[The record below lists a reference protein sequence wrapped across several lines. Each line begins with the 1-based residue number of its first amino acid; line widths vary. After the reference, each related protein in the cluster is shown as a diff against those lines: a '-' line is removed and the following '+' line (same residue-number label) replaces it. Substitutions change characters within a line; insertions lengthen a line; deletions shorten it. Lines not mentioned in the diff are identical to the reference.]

1 MKALPVSH
9 DEAASRLASIAAAV
23 LLGGAS
29 SRMGTD
35 KAQLTYE
42 GMSYAGRI
50 TNLLGNFFE
59 TVYLVGG
66 EAPADAQGQ
75 RIIDEEGPRCPLRG
89 LVSVLEAAESERV
102 LLVATDMPL
111 VTAELVLAL
120 VAWPEADVV
129 LPRTDYGLQ
138 PLCAIYQ
145 RESVLPCARRALE
158 DNRLSLVGLLDE
170 MRTSVLGGDELL
182 QVDSGGRALLNV
194 NTPED
199 RARLEQNHNE

>member
-1 MKALPVSH
+1 
-9 DEAASRLASIAAAV
+9 
-23 LLGGAS
+23 
-29 SRMGTD
+29 MGTD
-35 KAQLTYE
+35 KARLTHE

-50 TNLLGNFFE
+50 ANLLGNFFE

-66 EAPADAQGQ
+66 EAPVDAQGQ
-75 RIIDEEGPRCPLRG
+75 RIVDEEGPRSPLRG
-89 LVSVLEAAESERV
+89 LVSVLEAADSERV

-111 VTAELVLAL
+111 ITAELVLAL

-145 RESVLPCARRALE
+145 RKSVLPCARRALE
-158 DNRLSLVGLLDE
+158 ENRLSLMGLLDDLQV
-170 MRTSVLGGDELL
+170 SVLGGDELL
-182 QVDSGGRALLNV
+182 KVDPLGRALLNV

-199 RARLEQNHNE
+199 RTRLDQNQHE

>member
-1 MKALPVSH
+1 MKVLPVVH
-9 DEAASRLASIAAAV
+9 DPAEGRLASISAAV

-35 KAQLTYE
+35 KAQLTYA
-42 GMSYAGRI
+42 GLSYAGRI
-50 TNLLGNFFE
+50 ANLLGNLFE

-66 EAPADAQGQ
+66 DAPADAKGQ
-75 RIIDEEGPRCPLRG
+75 RICDEEGPRCPLRG

-111 VTAELVLAL
+111 VSAELVLAL
-120 VAWPEADVV
+120 VAWPEAEIV

-145 RESVLPCARRALE
+145 RESVLPRARRALA
-158 DNRLSLVGLLDE
+158 DNRLSLLGLVDE
-170 MRTSVLGGDELL
+170 MQTSVLGGDDLL
-182 QVDSGGRALLNV
+182 QVDSMGRALLNV

-199 RARLEQNHNE
+199 RAQLEQSLHE